1 MSQSSSDDV
10 KMSFWEHLDVLRA
23 SLIKMILAVV
33 VCGIVAFLFKDALFS
48 VVLAPKNETF
58 VTYRLLKDVIS
69 NLDMPSMPGFSVKL
83 INTGLSE
90 QFLIHVKV
98 SVYAGLMI
106 SSPYILY
113 LLFCFVSPALYDNE
127 RRYSLQVVGGGYIM
141 FIIGALT
148 SYFIIFPL
156 TFRFLGT
163 YQVSSDVE
171 NMITLQSYIDT
182 FIMMTLTMGLLFELP
197 VVCWILAKMGI
208 LTPNFMRR
216 YRRHA
221 IVVILVAA
229 AIITPT
235 SDIFTMSLVA
245 LPIWLLYEVSIL
257 VVPKKK
263 A

>member
-1 MSQSSSDDV
+1 MSQNSSNDTM
-10 KMSFWEHLDVLRA
+10 MSFWDHLDVLRA
-23 SLIKMILAVV
+23 SLIKMVLAVA
-33 VCGIVAFLFKDALFS
+33 VCGIVAFLFKDELFS
-48 VVLAPKNETF
+48 VVLAPKYESF
-58 VTYRLLKDVIS
+58 ITYRLLADVLS
-69 NLDMPSMPGFSVKL
+69 GFDMPSMAGFSVKL

-98 SVYAGLMI
+98 AVYAGLMV

-113 LLFCFVSPALYDNE
+113 LIFSFVSPALYDNE

-163 YQVSSDVE
+163 YQVSGEVE

-182 FIMMTLTMGLLFELP
+182 FIMMNLTMGLLFELP
-197 VVCWILAKMGI
+197 IVCWILAKLGF
-208 LTPNFMRR
+208 LTPDFMRR

-221 IVVILVAA
+221 IVVILIAA
-229 AIITPT
+229 AVITPT
-235 SDIFTMSLVA
+235 SDVFTMSLVA
-245 LPIWLLYEVSIL
+245 MPIWLLYEVSIL

-263 A
+263 

>member
-1 MSQSSSDDV
+1 MSQNSSNDTM
-10 KMSFWEHLDVLRA
+10 MSFWDHLDVLRA
-23 SLIKMILAVV
+23 SLIKMVLAVA
-33 VCGIVAFLFKDALFS
+33 VCGIVAFLFKDELFS
-48 VVLAPKNETF
+48 VVLAPKYESF
-58 VTYRLLKDVIS
+58 ITYRLLADVLS
-69 NLDMPSMPGFSVKL
+69 GFDMPSMAGFSVKL

-98 SVYAGLMI
+98 AVYAGLMF

-113 LLFCFVSPALYDNE
+113 LIFSFVSPALYDSE

-163 YQVSSDVE
+163 YQVSGEVE

-182 FIMMTLTMGLLFELP
+182 FIMMNLAMGLLFELP
-197 VVCWILAKMGI
+197 IVCWILAKLGF
-208 LTPNFMRR
+208 LTPDFMRR

-221 IVVILVAA
+221 IVVILIAA
-229 AIITPT
+229 AVITPT
-235 SDIFTMSLVA
+235 SDVFTMSLVA
-245 LPIWLLYEVSIL
+245 MPIWLLYEVSIL

-263 A
+263 